1 MAVAELY
8 SDILESGRA
17 KKIRH
22 STPKNTIV
30 FVFLSKNTF
39 LYFLSVYFPHHDY
52 DIQGIIDGTEPQPA
66 ADAEGRAD
74 WDLRN
79 QLALDKL
86 KYYVSDSIHAIVWKG
101 QENLTAKDYYDTMN
115 TLLLRTTMRSIVQLE
130 KCLNSCR
137 MRDRRLLEWMC
148 AMANIYTC

>member
-1 MAVAELY
+1 MVLQLPRFKFDGRNRQEFRRNWPQVA
-8 SDILESGRA
+8 
-17 KKIRH
+17 RH
-22 STPKNTIV
+22 
-30 FVFLSKNTF
+30 
-39 LYFLSVYFPHHDY
+39 Y

-66 ADAEGRAD
+66 ADAEDRAD
-74 WDLRN
+74 WELRN

-115 TLLLRTTMRSIVQLE
+115 TLLLRTTTRSIVQLE

-137 MRDRRLLEWMC
+137 MCDGRLLEWMC
-148 AMANIYTC
+148 TMVAGNGRQLEFFWDRMME